1 MDLQDALD
9 FVRTHD
15 RTVLSTRRKDG
26 RPQMSLVNSGLV
38 DGAVRISSRS
48 PLAKVRA
55 AIAGGTMLMPGERCS
70 CCRMGSARVA
80 RATSVRG

>member
-38 DGAVRISSRS
+38 DGAAHIEPV
-48 PLAKVRA
+48 P
-55 AIAGGTMLMPGERCS
+55 AGQGPGCYR
-70 CCRMGSARVA
+70 RRDDAHAG
-80 RATSVRG
+80 